1 MMRLSQEA
9 AVYPARGYYDL
20 IVRPTVEEFFAQ
32 HDDPRRGMLAC
43 MALLHTVD
51 HVFQNRSADGKK
63 AEQEITRFNDTKSH
77 LGQGL
82 VPGTGTF
89 GYATVQ
95 AFANASKHARLTRA
109 KLNPGFGSKD
119 YEIVAPGFVGE
130 LECNASYIGDE
141 VGGVTVLW
149 GKFSAINLKDAIE
162 HTMGVLE
169 AEFHELTDP
178 IEEAPSVAQVDP

>member
-1 MMRLSQEA
+1 MYR
-9 AVYPARGYYDL
+9 AREYYDL
-20 IVRPTVEEFFAQ
+20 IARPTVAEFLADI
-32 HDDPRRGMLAC
+32 DDPRRGMLAC

-51 HVFQNRSADGKK
+51 HVFHNRIADGEK
-63 AEQEITRFNDTKSH
+63 ANEQVTRFNDAKSH
-77 LGQGL
+77 LGEGL

-119 YEIVAPGFVGE
+119 YEIVAPGFVDE
-130 LECNASYIGDE
+130 LDCDASYIGDE

-149 GKFSAINLKDAIE
+149 DKFSAVNLKEAIE
-162 HTMGVLE
+162 HTMRVLE

-178 IEEAPSVAQVDP
+178 PEAGAS